1 MRRIVAFFLC
11 LCMLPISVRAREEKY
26 VALTFDDGPSG
37 RYTRHLLEGLRER
50 DVKATFFLC
59 GYRIAQ
65 YPELTRQLYAEGH
78 EIGYHGYSHRV
89 MAQMSRRDIAREL
102 QDTQALLPENC
113 TPQFLRPPEGK
124 TSDALIQV
132 ARARQLA
139 ILSWSVDPQDW
150 ATRDAVAVESAVLRT
165 VQDGDIILLHDM
177 TDSSVQA
184 ALEIVDRLKEEGFRF
199 VTVSQLAELRNVT
212 VTPGRIYRCFP
223 PRDKEKQSFSD

>member
-1 MRRIVAFFLC
+1 MRRFFALLLC
-11 LCMLPISVRAREEKY
+11 LSFLPLPARAEEEKY

-78 EIGYHGYSHRV
+78 EIGYHGYSHQI

-132 ARARQLA
+132 AGARQLA

-184 ALEIVDRLKEEGFRF
+184 ALEIVDRLKEDGFRF

-212 VTPGRIYRCFP
+212 ITPGRIYRRFP
-223 PRDKEKQSFSD
+223 PQTKDAK

>member
-1 MRRIVAFFLC
+1 MRRIVALILC
-11 LCMLPISVRAREEKY
+11 FCLLPIQAQAREEKY

-50 DVKATFFLC
+50 DVNATFFLC

-150 ATRDAVAVESAVLRT
+150 ATRDAIAVESAVLRT

-212 VTPGRIYRCFP
+212 VTPSRIYRCFP

>member
-1 MRRIVAFFLC
+1 MRRIMALVLC
-11 LCMLPISVRAREEKY
+11 FCLLPIQAQAREEKY

-37 RYTRHLLEGLRER
+37 RYTRHLLEGLRAR

-89 MAQMSRRDIAREL
+89 MAQLSRRDIAREL
-102 QDTQALLPENC
+102 QDTQALLPDNC
-113 TPQFLRPPEGK
+113 APQFLRPPEGK

-132 ARARQLA
+132 AQARQLA

-150 ATRDAVAVESAVLRT
+150 ATRDTMAVENAVLRT

-184 ALEIVDRLKEEGFRF
+184 ALDIVDRLKTEGFRF
-199 VTVSQLAELRNVT
+199 VTVSQMAELRNVT
-212 VTPGRIYRCFP
+212 ITPGRIYRCFP
-223 PRDKEKQSFSD
+223 QKKGYTPE

>member
-1 MRRIVAFFLC
+1 MRRIVALVLC
-11 LCMLPISVRAREEKY
+11 FCLLPIRVHAREEKY

-89 MAQMSRRDIAREL
+89 MTQMSRRDIAREL
-102 QDTQALLPENC
+102 QDTQALLPDNC

-132 ARARQLA
+132 AQARQLA

-150 ATRDAVAVESAVLRT
+150 ATRDTMAVENAVLRT

-184 ALEIVDRLKEEGFRF
+184 ALDIVDRLKTEGFRL
-199 VTVSQLAELRNVT
+199 VTVSQMAELRNVT
-212 VTPGRIYRCFP
+212 ITPGRIYRCFP
-223 PRDKEKQSFSD
+223 QKTKPTPE